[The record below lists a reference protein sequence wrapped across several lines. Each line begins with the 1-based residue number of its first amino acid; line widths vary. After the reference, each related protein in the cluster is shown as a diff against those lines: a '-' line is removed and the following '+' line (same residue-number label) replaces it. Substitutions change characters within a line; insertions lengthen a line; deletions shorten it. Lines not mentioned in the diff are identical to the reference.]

1 MNKRKFI
8 ILAIV
13 FVLICAI
20 FSSCNL
26 FSEDKTVV
34 DEQAGNQLCEHSWKN
49 ADCISPKTCTLCGV
63 TEGEA
68 LEHEWSFDDCT
79 KGTVCKNCDELA
91 TAPKDHTYEE
101 GACTLCGYKIYDYD
115 SESKTLVIYST
126 VSAETERQNDFTIKL
141 DYDTQI
147 DEVVISDNTN
157 VTVDMNGKTVARMQ
171 IGDGSYVSLV
181 NSNGEYWG
189 RVEYLTVG
197 ASTFVMNDL
206 TDLFYEITLNSSEAV
221 LNLAEGSCTKVEI
234 VVNVDGCTASQFM
247 LPDRVKIFDSDRI
260 IDDTNLI
267 YGELVNGTTYYIEE
281 LRNER

>member
-1 MNKRKFI
+1 MNKGKI
-8 ILAIV
+8 IV
-13 FVLICAI
+13 FAIAFVLFCAI

-26 FSEDKTVV
+26 FSKYKTVV
-34 DEQAGNQLCEHSWKN
+34 DERAGHQLCEHSWKN

-79 KGTVCKNCDELA
+79 KGTICKNCDELA

-101 GACTLCGYKIYDYD
+101 GVCTSCGYKIYDYD

-197 ASTFVMNDL
+197 ASTFVMNYL

-221 LNLAEGSCTKVEI
+221 LNLSEGSCTKVKI
-234 VVNVDGCTASQFM
+234 VANVDGCTASQFM
-247 LPDRVKIFDSDRI
+247 LPNHVKIFDSDRI
-260 IDDTNLI
+260 TGDTNII
-267 YGELVNGTTYYIEE
+267 YGELANGTTYYIEE